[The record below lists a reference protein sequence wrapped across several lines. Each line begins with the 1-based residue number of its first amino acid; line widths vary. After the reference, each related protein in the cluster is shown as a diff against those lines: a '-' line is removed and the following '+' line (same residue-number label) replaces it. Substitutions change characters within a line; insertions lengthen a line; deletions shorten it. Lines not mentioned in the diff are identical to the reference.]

1 MQREAVPRVDP
12 VVLVDRLLPDVR
24 RGSQEEVWGVPG
36 GVAKVQQQRLP
47 RGRRGGGGGGMQ

>member
-36 GVAKVQQQRLP
+36 GVAKVQRQRLP
-47 RGRRGGGGGGMQ
+47 GGRRGGGGMQ